1 MLVSLEIP
9 PVLNV
14 SNHPILLYTTAC
26 LWFGLRCAAG
36 PPPAQLLFLIVLVN
50 FFVFSYLLLVF
61 IYLLTSLTHPSLV
74 WSLYRI
80 YALPCA
86 FVLRI
91 SIALLPYGLMPLLY
105 LHIPFIYYYG
115 FFLERMSGASID
127 TYPFIY
133 YLLLLRPYLRT
144 ILPHT
149 AYRISPVPA
158 NDFILRMSHITSRNT
173 TLPPCLIP
181 LMSHITSHQTT
192 PLRCP
197 LSHPFIITTALQKNN
212 IGALCVHGHISHP
225 IPHYLHL
232 GM

>member
-1 MLVSLEIP
+1 MDLVRRRPARAIIISYCP
-9 PVLNV
+9 GQ
-14 SNHPILLYTTAC
+14 
-26 LWFGLRCAAG
+26 FLRL
-36 PPPAQLLFLIVLVN
+36 LLFIISIHLSTD
-50 FFVFSYLLLVF
+50 F
-61 IYLLTSLTHPSLV
+61 THSSFLGVVPLPHIRV
-74 WSLYRI
+74 
-80 YALPCA
+80 ALCLC
-86 FVLRI
+86 LRI
-91 SIALLPYGLMPLLY
+91 SIALWPYAIVVFTHSFY
-105 LHIPFIYYYG
+105 YYYG

-232 GM
+232 GI

>member
-26 LWFGLRCAAG
+26 LRFGLSAPQAR
-36 PPPAQLLFLIVLVN
+36 PPAQLLFLIVLVN

-91 SIALLPYGLMPLLY
+91 SILPYCLMALWPYGLMALCHCCIYTFLL
-105 LHIPFIYYYG
+105 LLLRL
-115 FFLERMSGASID
+115 FLRTNVWRID

-133 YLLLLRPYLRT
+133 YLY
-144 ILPHT
+144 
-149 AYRISPVPA
+149 YYY
-158 NDFILRMSHITSRNT
+158 
-173 TLPPCLIP
+173 
-181 LMSHITSHQTT
+181 
-192 PLRCP
+192 
-197 LSHPFIITTALQKNN
+197 
-212 IGALCVHGHISHP
+212 GP
-225 IPHYLHL
+225 I
-232 GM
+232 

>member
-1 MLVSLEIP
+1 M
-9 PVLNV
+9 
-14 SNHPILLYTTAC
+14 
-26 LWFGLRCAAG
+26 
-36 PPPAQLLFLIVLVN
+36 
-50 FFVFSYLLLVF
+50 
-61 IYLLTSLTHPSLV
+61 

-86 FVLRI
+86 FVC
-91 SIALLPYGLMPLLY
+91 ALALPYCLMALCHCCIYTFLL
-105 LHIPFIYYYG
+105 LLLRL
-115 FFLERMSGASID
+115 FLRTNVWRID

-232 GM
+232 GI

>member
-26 LWFGLRCAAG
+26 LGFGLSAPQARPRNYYFLLPCG
-36 PPPAQLLFLIVLVN
+36 QFLRLLLFIISIHLSTDFTRSSFLGVVPLPHIRV
-50 FFVFSYLLLVF
+50 
-61 IYLLTSLTHPSLV
+61 
-74 WSLYRI
+74 
-80 YALPCA
+80 ALCLC
-86 FVLRI
+86 LRI
-91 SIALLPYGLMPLLY
+91 SIALWPYAIVVFTHSFY
-105 LHIPFIYYYG
+105 YYYG
-115 FFLERMSGASID
+115 FFLERMSGASTHI
-127 TYPFIY
+127 PLFIIY
-133 YLLLLRPYLRT
+133 T
-144 ILPHT
+144 ITT
-149 AYRISPVPA
+149 ALSKNDPSAYRIPRISPVPA

-232 GM
+232 GI

>member
-1 MLVSLEIP
+1 M
-9 PVLNV
+9 
-14 SNHPILLYTTAC
+14 A
-26 LWFGLRCAAG
+26 LWPYA
-36 PPPAQLLFLIVLVN
+36 IV
-50 FFVFSYLLLVF
+50 VF
-61 IYLLTSLTHPSLV
+61 THSF
-74 WSLYRI
+74 Y
-80 YALPCA
+80 
-86 FVLRI
+86 
-91 SIALLPYGLMPLLY
+91 
-105 LHIPFIYYYG
+105 YYYG

-232 GM
+232 GI

>member
-1 MLVSLEIP
+1 
-9 PVLNV
+9 
-14 SNHPILLYTTAC
+14 
-26 LWFGLRCAAG
+26 
-36 PPPAQLLFLIVLVN
+36 
-50 FFVFSYLLLVF
+50 
-61 IYLLTSLTHPSLV
+61 V

-91 SIALLPYGLMPLLY
+91 SIALWPYAIVVFTHSFY
-105 LHIPFIYYYG
+105 YYYG

-232 GM
+232 GI

>member
-1 MLVSLEIP
+1 
-9 PVLNV
+9 
-14 SNHPILLYTTAC
+14 
-26 LWFGLRCAAG
+26 
-36 PPPAQLLFLIVLVN
+36 
-50 FFVFSYLLLVF
+50 
-61 IYLLTSLTHPSLV
+61 
-74 WSLYRI
+74 
-80 YALPCA
+80 
-86 FVLRI
+86 
-91 SIALLPYGLMPLLY
+91 
-105 LHIPFIYYYG
+105 
-115 FFLERMSGASID
+115 MSGASID

-197 LSHPFIITTALQKNN
+197 LSHPFIITTALQKTT
-212 IGALCVHGHISHP
+212 LVPYVCMVDTYPTPSP
-225 IPHYLHL
+225 IIFTWVCKGCKLLGRWNHL
-232 GM
+232 LMVIR